1 VSAATGALAGRWRV
15 VLAYAPWHLRDGAL
29 KALVPVGLFAALAGI
44 PILVMARRATF
55 AGLRTPGRWQ
65 DMALQGYEQVLPMA
79 MLLGAIVLMSG
90 VASLDRDRQHVRFL
104 FPRPVVPWALYLQQF
119 VVSLVLYVA
128 AVTLIPL
135 GFGAIITAVPVAP
148 VVKSA
153 ALLGFLYGSLGFLC
167 GALLNR
173 DGIVFIAVIVVAG
186 VLQQAERAGQLGRVW
201 AMIADALPPI
211 AVAGQLRITWF
222 AEQAA
227 DTGDLRLVVLYSL
240 AMTVAALALVRWR
253 PLVR

>member
-1 VSAATGALAGRWRV
+1 MSTATAELAGRWRA

-44 PILVMARRATF
+44 PILVMAQRATL

-65 DMALQGYEQVLPMA
+65 DMAIQGYEQVLPMA

-90 VASLDRDRQHVRFL
+90 AASLDRERQHVRFL

-119 VVSLVLYVA
+119 VVSLALFVA

-135 GFGAIITAVPVAP
+135 GFGAIVTEVPVAP
-148 VVKSA
+148 VVRSA
-153 ALLGFLYGSLGFLC
+153 ALLGLLYGSLGFLC

-186 VLQQAERAGQLGRVW
+186 VLQQAERAGQLGRAG

-211 AVAGQLRITWF
+211 AVAGQLRISWF

-227 DTGDLRLVVLYSL
+227 NAGDLRLVVLYSVG
-240 AMTVAALALVRWR
+240 MTVAALALIHRR

>member
-1 VSAATGALAGRWRV
+1 VSAAAGGLSGRWRAI
-15 VLAYAPWHLRDGAL
+15 LAYAPWHLRDGAA
-29 KALVPVGLFAALAGI
+29 KALVPVGLFAALGGI
-44 PILVMARRATF
+44 PILVMARRAGLE
-55 AGLRTPGRWQ
+55 ALRTPGRWQ
-65 DMALQGYEQVLPMA
+65 DNAIQAYEQILPMA
-79 MLLGAIVLMSG
+79 LLLGAIVLMSG

-119 VVSLVLYVA
+119 VVSLALFVV

-135 GFGAIITAVPVAP
+135 GFGAIIAEVPIAP

-173 DGIVFIAVIVVAG
+173 DGLLFIALIVLAG

-201 AMIADALPPI
+201 SMIAEALPPV
-211 AVAGQLRITWF
+211 AAAGQARIAWF
-222 AEQAA
+222 ADQSAA
-227 DTGDLRLVVLYSL
+227 TGDLRLVILYS
-240 AMTVAALALVRWR
+240 AGMTVAALALVHWR